1 MKSKLKRATAW
12 VLSLALIFTFLPVQ
26 FALADAQP
34 TIAAGTET
42 VDISSG
48 ATTVTVPVTIQDNPG
63 FAGMQI
69 GFEVPTGWSIASIQT
84 GKLNGSSTNYTI
96 FCKLDKMELG
106 GTIYQVPSPFLDP
119 TVNPSVTETTGTL
132 VAAYDGSKDIDGDSK
147 TDSLITANGTIC
159 WLVCNVPANAVNGKY
174 EIKVSAEKINNTNTA
189 ADIKSSFAFTAG
201 TVTVT
206 GGISAD
212 DVTPEIK
219 TQPVSE
225 ALTYASTAP
234 TPTALTVA
242 ASVTQTEGSV
252 LSYQWYKKANGASD
266 FTEVENATTETLKPD
281 LPAIGKT
288 DTYYC
293 KVTNT
298 YMGETYTK
306 NTDQVTVT
314 YNKAELSEN
323 LFTIGSTELTYT
335 GGEQTLSI
343 TTALAETEY
352 QISGNEQTNVGDT
365 YKATVSAKSDG
376 NYTGSFD
383 VEWKIK
389 PATIEV
395 TNSYKDTALEIYNN
409 GKQTALGVTGTRL
422 STDNTTTFTYGYE
435 VTSGTDVV
443 SVDQDGNVT
452 PLKVGEA
459 EVTVTISDASSN
471 YTTATTVAKIKVNAK
486 APLSDKENLTISTK
500 DAATSAAYT
509 GSAQT
514 VDTFVNNATYSGTA
528 DGTADITYTVTDS
541 TGNVVGTA
549 NSSSLNGISVTD
561 ADTYTVEATYE
572 DNTHLDK
579 VQTTFTIAQKT
590 INASG
595 WSWTTEQTYTYA
607 KGTTRTLEVTVPS
620 EYTGIVSVQYSNNS
634 GENAGTYNATATV
647 STTNTNYTV
656 TAQPAGATL
665 TINKATVLVPTPKS
679 GLKYTGNEQTGV
691 SSADAAIYTVTNG
704 TGTDSD
710 YYIATAKLI
719 DKDNYEW
726 DLAAANNSND
736 QTINWVIEQA
746 SAVTLTDSKSL
757 RYSNTATQS
766 LTISGDGVA
775 DVKITKVE
783 KTDNYNL
790 LASAAADGDTGITYA
805 LKSGLQATDKD
816 KTATITVTFNS
827 KNYEESTM
835 TLTVTVIDKND
846 VSGSLTFADGSS
858 TYNGLAQTYE
868 NASYSGTA
876 SGTGKITYTYEPAT
890 VKDAGSYTVTATYED
905 DDNYGQKQATFT
917 INTATLTITGGTV
930 TAKNYD
936 GNTNAEVT
944 AVEFSGLQ
952 NSETLSAGTDYTVSD
967 ANFADANAG
976 TGKTVT
982 FDVALTSSD
991 TAKNYTLSSTSGS
1004 ATGTINK
1011 INQSDAVTITSVTTV
1026 KFGETLTLTAEG
1038 GNGTGAYSYKVED
1051 VTGSAT
1057 ISGSTL
1063 TPTAAGTVT
1072 VTATRAADTN
1082 YNAKDSSSVEITI
1095 TQADAPDELVGS
1107 NEPIKYSNTAA
1118 QTVDLSTT
1126 VPTDAGTV
1134 SYAVGAATD
1143 ENHILNTYSVDENGV
1158 LSYTLNNGLTY
1169 TEGVSA
1175 TIPVTVTMTNYA
1187 SKTVDVVI
1195 TLNDKDEV
1203 TVSAEDITKTY
1214 DGVELTA
1221 ADISG
1226 TATFDNKAVAGTW
1239 DWVDSEAVANILN
1252 VNTYKAK
1259 VQFTP
1264 TDTVN
1269 YLVPAAVT
1277 ITVTINQADTTGE
1290 PTYTTITSAGQ
1301 TLADVDIQA
1310 GTLTPAEGKFVW
1322 TDASG
1327 NVLEDTA
1334 TVEANTEYTWT
1345 FTPDDT
1351 NYAPATGKLTPYVY
1365 RYVSYSPVTSPNN
1378 TNKNNN
1384 KDTDK
1389 TTATESNDK
1398 TTAAAEVVS
1407 VETVTAKDGT
1417 VTTTTEKS
1425 DGSTTVVEE
1434 KTDGTVT
1441 TTDTTAEGAVKIV
1454 EEQPDGTVTTTDITV
1469 EGAVKEVEKK
1479 TDGTITTTDTA
1490 VNGVEA
1496 VTVEAP
1502 GAQIK
1507 ATVTIPEEV
1516 DTAVVTIPVS
1526 GELTAGT
1533 VAMDAD
1539 TGEIIMLSA
1548 LTEEGLSLKLDSS
1561 RNIVLVDNSK
1571 SFEDVPS
1578 TNWASD
1584 AVAYASAHGILVG
1597 TSEDTFKPNA
1607 TLDRRTALTGLARQA
1622 GVDTTGGDTW
1632 YEAAVNWAMD
1642 NNISDGTKLENNI
1655 SREQLATLLYRA
1667 AGSPEVKGGD
1677 VTYTDADQISSY
1689 AADAIA
1695 WATEN
1700 GILTGNPDGSMNPG
1714 GTATR
1719 AQFSTVIQR
1728 FANYQMKH

>member
-1221 ADISG
+1221 AAISG
-1226 TATFDNKAVAGTW
+1226 TATFSGSNVAGTW
-1239 DWVDSEAVANILN
+1239 SWVIPTEGDGCTAVANILN
-1252 VNTYKAK
+1252 VNTYQAQ

-1269 YLVPAAVT
+1269 YLVPDAVT
-1277 ITVTINQADTTGE
+1277 ITVTINQAATTGE

-1301 TLADVDIQA
+1301 TLADVNIQP
-1310 GTLTPAEGKFVW
+1310 GTLTPADGKFEW

-1327 NVLEDTA
+1327 NKLENTA

-1345 FTPDDT
+1345 FTPDNT
-1351 NYAPATGKLTPYVY
+1351 NYATVTGTLTPYVY
-1365 RYVSYSPVTSPNN
+1365 RYISSHPVTSPNN
-1378 TNKNNN
+1378 ANKNNN
-1384 KDTDK
+1384 KNTDKDTNKDTDK
-1389 TTATESNDK
+1389 DTTEEDKSGEDAAT
-1398 TTAAAEVVS
+1398 
-1407 VETVTAKDGT
+1407 DGT
-1417 VTTTTEKS
+1417 ETSTDAVSEIFTDVPAGQWYTEAVQKVVDRGLFTGYADGSFQPDSDMTRAMLVTVLWRL
-1425 DGSTTVVEE
+1425 DGSTDSFSAGRFNDVA
-1434 KTDGTVT
+1434 DGQWYS
-1441 TTDTTAEGAVKIV
+1441 TAVDWASNWGI
-1454 EEQPDGTVTTTDITV
+1454 
-1469 EGAVKEVEKK
+1469 
-1479 TDGTITTTDTA
+1479 
-1490 VNGVEA
+1490 VNGVSEGVFG
-1496 VTVEAP
+1496 VT
-1502 GAQIK
+1502 QN
-1507 ATVTIPEEV
+1507 VTREQMV
-1516 DTAVVTIPVS
+1516 TFLYRYCQVKGFDVSQTAA
-1526 GELTAGT
+1526 LTDFT
-1533 VAMDAD
+1533 DAD
-1539 TGEIIMLSA
+1539 TVS
-1548 LTEEGLSLKLDSS
+1548 
-1561 RNIVLVDNSK
+1561 
-1571 SFEDVPS
+1571 
-1578 TNWASD
+1578 
-1584 AVAYASAHGILVG
+1584 AYA
-1597 TSEDTFKPNA
+1597 T
-1607 TLDRRTALTGLARQA
+1607 
-1622 GVDTTGGDTW
+1622 
-1632 YEAAVNWAMD
+1632 EAM
-1642 NNISDGTKLENNI
+1642 
-1655 SREQLATLLYRA
+1655 
-1667 AGSPEVKGGD
+1667 
-1677 VTYTDADQISSY
+1677 
-1689 AADAIA
+1689 A
-1695 WATEN
+1695 WAVSAGIIN
-1700 GILTGNPDGSMNPG
+1700 GSNNALNPTGN
-1714 GTATR
+1714 ATR
-1719 AQFSTVIQR
+1719 AQVATILMR
-1728 FANYQMKH
+1728 FAELFGV